1 MEWLLKNP
9 FKLLIKSKETFT
21 LKNKGSLLASMV
33 PWRTFNIR
41 GIFPFHKR
49 LYVEKGLLDY

>member
-9 FKLLIKSKETFT
+9 FELLIKSKETFT
-21 LKNKGSLLASMV
+21 LLASMD

-41 GIFPFHKR
+41 GIVPFHKR